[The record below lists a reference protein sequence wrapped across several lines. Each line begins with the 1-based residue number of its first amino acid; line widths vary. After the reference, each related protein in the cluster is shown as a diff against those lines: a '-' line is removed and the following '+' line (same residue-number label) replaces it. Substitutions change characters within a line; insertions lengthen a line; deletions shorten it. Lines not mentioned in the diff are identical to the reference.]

1 MSFVFYT
8 IVSVFHIYL
17 LLDIVLSAPVN
28 YDQRQTG
35 ELNLRIDLKD
45 LKILTF
51 LDSKILEDYTDYD
64 YFYDF
69 ADFTSKPI
77 AKPTE
82 SSSSVESLNTESTN
96 ASTSSTSSSTIET
109 NSAGISPT
117 NDSIITTSKNEQSI
131 EDATKSTIEE
141 DKVIS
146 SSSKEGI
153 LETSRLPLR
162 KRAHLKIRSNNR
174 PKFVSSK

>member
-1 MSFVFYT
+1 MSFVHYT
-8 IVSVFHIYL
+8 IVFAFHIYL
-17 LLDIVLSAPVN
+17 LIKVVLSAPVN

-35 ELNLRIDLKD
+35 DLNVRIDLKD
-45 LKILTF
+45 LKILAL
-51 LDSKILEDYTDYD
+51 LDSKVLEDYTDYD

-77 AKPTE
+77 SKPT
-82 SSSSVESLNTESTN
+82 SVSTIESLNTEPTN
-96 ASTSSTSSSTIET
+96 APISSSTIKT
-109 NSAGISPT
+109 DSVGISST

-146 SSSKEGI
+146 SSNKEGI
-153 LETSRLPLR
+153 LETSRQPLR

>member
-1 MSFVFYT
+1 MLFVFYT
-8 IVSVFHIYL
+8 VVFAFHIYL
-17 LLDIVLSAPVN
+17 LLKVVLSAPVN

-35 ELNLRIDLKD
+35 ELNVRIDLKD
-45 LKILTF
+45 LKVLAF

-69 ADFTSKPI
+69 ADFTSRPI
-77 AKPTE
+77 SKPT
-82 SSSSVESLNTESTN
+82 SVSTVESLNTESTN
-96 ASTSSTSSSTIET
+96 APAFSSTIKT
-109 NSAGISPT
+109 DSTGISST
-117 NDSIITTSKNEQSI
+117 NDSIITTSKNGQSI
-131 EDATKSTIEE
+131 EDATASTIEE
-141 DKVIS
+141 DRVIS
-146 SSSKEGI
+146 SSNKEGL